1 MTTTANMP
9 AAEPVEPPV
18 AVANDATPAPAPA
31 PIVAE
36 PVERPRRKLSLHYG
50 ARPGEKP

>member
-18 AVANDATPAPAPA
+18 AVANDATPVPA
-31 PIVAE
+31 PIAAE

>member
-1 MTTTANMP
+1 MTTAANVP

-18 AVANDATPAPAPA
+18 AVVSDATPAPAPIA
-31 PIVAE
+31 AE

>member
-18 AVANDATPAPAPA
+18 AVASDATPAPE

-50 ARPGEKP
+50 ARAGEKP

>member
-1 MTTTANMP
+1 MTTAANVP

-18 AVANDATPAPAPA
+18 AVASDATPVPA
-31 PIVAE
+31 PIAAE